1 MKNNVTHAEL
11 LDKMRRLRHYCDLS
25 QEHIAAEL
33 DMKQAAY
40 SKMERGFIALRIEHI
55 DRFAQIFGLSFHEFA
70 SLSADELVRLH
81 EERKK
86 SSPPPRK

>member
-1 MKNNVTHAEL
+1 MNNVAHAEL

-33 DMKQAAY
+33 EMKQAAY
-40 SKMERGFIALRIEHI
+40 SKMERGITSLNVNRVDKFAQLFDLSLNEFIA
-55 DRFAQIFGLSFHEFA
+55 FT
-70 SLSADELVRLH
+70 ADELVRLH

-86 SSPPPRK
+86 SSPPRK